1 MSSGI
6 EIKIVDSGR
15 DMKRFVML
23 PYKLHKNDP
32 NWIPQLISH
41 ERAQFDPA
49 KNPAF
54 DYCDSRFL
62 LALKDG
68 EVVGRVVAIIN
79 RKLVEKLESNTGRFG
94 WFESI
99 EDPAV
104 AAALIGAAEE
114 WLASMGMERVSGP
127 MGFTDNDQTG
137 FLVEGFDE
145 LPPIAGSYNPPWY
158 NDYLEALGYG
168 KEVDYVEFRITVP
181 DRIPEKME
189 RLVGL
194 IRKRTTVRV
203 FNESTPKALAKN
215 WGHQVFDVLN
225 ESYAELYGT
234 TLLGEREIAY
244 YIKTYLGQVDP
255 EFIKLAAD
263 GDRLVGFIIAMPNL
277 SKAFQKARGRLF
289 PFGFLPILRAMK
301 NSKVLD
307 FYLAGIRPEYQGKGI
322 DALMGFEMGKSALA
336 RGMKFAESNHEL
348 ETNHKIQALW
358 KLYDKRLHRRARVYT
373 KTL

>member
-6 EIKIVDSGR
+6 EIKVVDSGR

-54 DYCDSRFL
+54 DYCDSRFF
-62 LALKDG
+62 LALRDG

-104 AAALIGAAEE
+104 AAALIGAVEE
-114 WLASMGMERVSGP
+114 WLASMGMEKVSGP

-234 TLLGEREIAY
+234 TLLGEKEIAY

-277 SKAFQKARGRLF
+277 SKAFQKAKGRLF